1 MNLAPSE
8 ERDELRKALRSFLAA
23 HSAESDVRRLMET
36 PEGYDREQWA
46 RLAGEL
52 GLTGL
57 CIPAEYGGS
66 DATFAEVG
74 VVLEEMGRTLT
85 CAPYLST
92 VVLATGAL
100 LHIDDEA
107 ARKDHLPGIAAG
119 ETIATVAVVEESGRW
134 DPADVATTA
143 TRGATGWELH
153 GTKMFVIDGHI
164 ADLLLVAARTGDGE
178 GSAVSL
184 FAVDGTAPGLTRA
197 AMPTLDLTR
206 RQARLDLDAVPGRLV
221 GPEGGAGPTL
231 EHLGYLAAI
240 ALACEQVGGA
250 AQVLETAVAY
260 ARTRVQ
266 FGRPI
271 GQFQAIK
278 HRCAD
283 MALEL
288 DAARTALAHGL
299 WAAATSDPELPV
311 AASIAKIR
319 CSECFAF
326 AAAENVQIHGGI
338 GFSWE
343 HSAHLYFRRAT
354 SNALMFGDPSYHR
367 EQLIRQ
373 LEAAGRL

>member
-1 MNLAPSE
+1 MHLAASE
-8 ERDELRKALRSFLAA
+8 ERDELRQAVRSFLAA
-23 HSAESDVRRLMET
+23 HSSEAEVRRLMET
-36 PEGYDREQWA
+36 PEGYDRGHWA

-57 CIPAEYGGS
+57 CVPAEYGGS

-92 VVLATGAL
+92 VVLAAGAL
-100 LHIDDEA
+100 LQIDDEA
-107 ARKDHLPGIAAG
+107 ARKDYLPGIAAG

-134 DPADVATTA
+134 DPAEVTA
-143 TRGATGWELH
+143 TATHGAAGWELH
-153 GTKMFVIDGHI
+153 GTKLFVLDGHI
-164 ADLLLVAARTGDGE
+164 ADLVLVAARTGDG
-178 GSAVSL
+178 GVSL
-184 FAVDGTAPGLTRA
+184 FAVDATAPGLSRA

-206 RQARLDLDAVPGRLV
+206 RQARLDLDGVPGRLL
-221 GPEGGAGPTL
+221 GPRGGAGPVL
-231 EHLGYLAAI
+231 EHLGHLAAV

-250 AQVLETAVAY
+250 ARVLETAVAY

-283 MALEL
+283 IALEL
-288 DAARTALAHGL
+288 DAARSALAHGL

-319 CSECFAF
+319 CSECFTF

-338 GFSWE
+338 GFTWE

-373 LEAAGRL
+373 LEAAGTL

>member
-8 ERDELRKALRSFLAA
+8 ERDELRRAVRSFLAA
-23 HSAESDVRRLMET
+23 HSSETEVRRLMET
-36 PEGYDREQWA
+36 PEGYDRGHWA

-74 VVLEEMGRTLT
+74 VVLEEMGRTLM

-100 LHIDDEA
+100 LHLDDEA

-119 ETIATVAVVEESGRW
+119 ETIATVAVMEESGRW
-134 DPADVATTA
+134 DPADVAATA
-143 TRGATGWELH
+143 TRGAAGWELR
-153 GTKMFVIDGHI
+153 GTKMFVLDGLV
-164 ADLLLVAARTGDGE
+164 ADLVLVAARTGDGAE
-178 GSAVSL
+178 SAVSL
-184 FAVDGTAPGLTRA
+184 FAVDGTAPGLTRS

-221 GPEGGAGPTL
+221 GPPGGAGPTV
-231 EHLGYLAAI
+231 EYLGHLAAV

-260 ARTRVQ
+260 AKTRVQ

-271 GQFQAIK
+271 GQFQAVK

-326 AAAENVQIHGGI
+326 AAAENVQLHGGI
-338 GFSWE
+338 GFTWE
-343 HSAHLYFRRAT
+343 HSAHLYFRRAK
-354 SNALMFGDPSYHR
+354 SNAVMFGDPSYHR

-373 LEAAGRL
+373 LEAAGKL